1 MRDATGITV
10 NRAIVHIVDHRKGSK
25 PVLSEVE
32 LPLDAHQKLQEYFR
46 DQITHVLQ
54 DPPTCA
60 AKFTPGSAHET
71 SKHCYQ
77 ILVSPTDGTCFIDS
91 SQ

>member
-46 DQITHVLQ
+46 DQITQYFGHFLSERGEYTR
-54 DPPTCA
+54 P
-60 AKFTPGSAHET
+60 
-71 SKHCYQ
+71 
-77 ILVSPTDGTCFIDS
+77 
-91 SQ
+91 